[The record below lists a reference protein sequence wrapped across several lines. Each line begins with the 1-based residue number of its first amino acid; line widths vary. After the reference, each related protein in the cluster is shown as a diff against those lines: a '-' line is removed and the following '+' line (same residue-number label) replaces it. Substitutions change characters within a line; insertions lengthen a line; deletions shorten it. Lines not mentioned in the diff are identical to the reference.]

1 MWVKPATEYGL
12 PMPRNNGGRRRHHSG
27 PTKDAAFESLN
38 VAELRSMRAG
48 LSREE
53 SRVSYW
59 RRIIQARTDLL
70 RKASDGGHLG
80 VAELTE
86 VLADARVSHRRVAAM
101 SVEPVDYLPAMA
113 DLAELWSRQV
123 DDGDAEARGRLI
135 EQLRIAESDLS
146 SYRRDLHRRIDN
158 VTTELIVRYRENP
171 SLALIPLQERLPS

>member
-12 PMPRNNGGRRRHHSG
+12 PMPRNNGGRRRVRSEA
-27 PTKDAAFESLN
+27 TRDAAFDAFDVE
-38 VAELRSMRAG
+38 ELRSMRAG
-48 LSREE
+48 LSHEE

-113 DLAELWSRQV
+113 DLAELWSRRV
-123 DDGDAEARGRLI
+123 DDRDAEARGRLI
-135 EQLRIAESDLS
+135 QQLEVAESDLS
-146 SYRRDLHRRIDN
+146 SYRRDLHRRIDD
-158 VTTELIVRYRENP
+158 VTTELIARYRENP
-171 SLALIPLQERLPS
+171 SLALIPLRERLPS